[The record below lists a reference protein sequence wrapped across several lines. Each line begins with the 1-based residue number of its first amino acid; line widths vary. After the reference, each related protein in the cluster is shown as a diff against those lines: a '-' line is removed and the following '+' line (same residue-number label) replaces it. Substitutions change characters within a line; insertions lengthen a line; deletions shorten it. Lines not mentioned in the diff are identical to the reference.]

1 MMAVVC
7 IIALMLP
14 LEGDK
19 QRSDLIP
26 QYLHLSVNQKLLA
39 AFILGNHIFI
49 LFILS
54 KTKPFFK
61 MVMVLLLSE
70 KYYFNNNYNNNR

>member
-39 AFILGNHIFI
+39 AFILGNQSYSYFTHK
-49 LFILS
+49 LLS
-54 KTKPFFK
+54 KIKPFFK
-61 MVMVLLLSE
+61 SGYGIVNVGE
-70 KYYFNNNYNNNR
+70 IIFQ

>member
-39 AFILGNHIFI
+39 AFILGNYIVI
-49 LFILS
+49 LLILS
-54 KTKPFFK
+54 KIKPFCKSGYGIVNVREIVF
-61 MVMVLLLSE
+61 V
-70 KYYFNNNYNNNR
+70 

>member
-19 QRSDLIP
+19 QRSDLVP

-39 AFILGNHIFI
+39 AFILGNHIVV
-49 LFILS
+49 LLTLS
-54 KTKPFFK
+54 KIRPFFK
-61 MVMVLLLSE
+61 SGCGIVNYVREILLQ
-70 KYYFNNNYNNNR
+70 

>member
-39 AFILGNHIFI
+39 AFILGNYIVI
-49 LFILS
+49 LHILS
-54 KTKPFFK
+54 KIKPFLK
-61 MVMVLLLSE
+61 VVMLLLMSE
-70 KYYFNNNYNNNR
+70 KIVFV

>member
-39 AFILGNHIFI
+39 AFILGNYIVI
-49 LFILS
+49 LLILS
-54 KTKPFFK
+54 KIKPFCKSGYGNAKLETERGPIF
-61 MVMVLLLSE
+61 
-70 KYYFNNNYNNNR
+70 

>member
-19 QRSDLIP
+19 QHSDLIP

-39 AFILGNHIFI
+39 AFILGNHIVI
-49 LFILS
+49 LLIII
-54 KTKPFFK
+54 
-61 MVMVLLLSE
+61 
-70 KYYFNNNYNNNR
+70 

>member
-14 LEGDK
+14 LEGEK

-39 AFILGNHIFI
+39 AFILGNHIVI

-54 KTKPFFK
+54 KVKPFFK
-61 MVMVLLLSE
+61 SGYGIVNVRE
-70 KYYFNNNYNNNR
+70 IIFQ

>member
-19 QRSDLIP
+19 QHSDLIP

-39 AFILGNHIFI
+39 AFILGNYIVI
-49 LFILS
+49 LLILS
-54 KTKPFFK
+54 KIKPFLK
-61 MVMVLLLSE
+61 VVMVLLMSE
-70 KYYFNNNYNNNR
+70 K

>member
-39 AFILGNHIFI
+39 AFILGNYIVNNI
-49 LFILS
+49 LHILS
-54 KTKPFFK
+54 KIKPFLK
-61 MVMVLLLSE
+61 VVMVLLMSE
-70 KYYFNNNYNNNR
+70 KIVFV